1 MTQLVIGLIA
11 YCLVRECIYLY
22 TTHKL
27 VNKIMSR
34 SFHEYQIANNS
45 GKIVKK
51 PEFIKVDDTPDEEF
65 ATIF

>member
-1 MTQLVIGLIA
+1 MIIAALVG

-34 SFHEYQIANNS
+34 SFHEYQLANKA
-45 GKIVKK
+45 GKIEKT
-51 PEFIKVDDTPDEEF
+51 KVTSVDNTPDEDLGIL
-65 ATIF
+65 AI